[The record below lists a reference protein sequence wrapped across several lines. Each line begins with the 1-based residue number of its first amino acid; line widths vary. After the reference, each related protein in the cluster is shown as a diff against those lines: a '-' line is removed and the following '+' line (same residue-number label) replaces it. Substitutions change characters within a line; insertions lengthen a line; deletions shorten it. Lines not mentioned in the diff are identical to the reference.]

1 MIIKRFEAEN
11 FRNIEKCSLEFSDG
25 INLLLG
31 NNAQGK
37 TNLAEGIYLFSRG
50 KSFRGSDEG
59 ELLKFGAEGFRLF
72 IEYEDKRGKKTL
84 EYAKFGKERRRRFNG
99 YKTEKLTE
107 FIGNLRIVI
116 FTPDDLT
123 LVKGGP
129 EERRSFLN
137 IAISQYDK
145 SYINLY
151 YSYKKALENRNALL
165 KLKQKGFYVDEKEL
179 ISWSEALAE
188 YSSFIYIKREEYIK
202 KLEVYTKQEL
212 KKISS
217 ELEDIEI
224 KYKSD
229 IEEKSEDRVFIKEK
243 YNSLFKVNKEREI
256 LAGITLFGPHRDEID
271 IEINGMKARSFAS
284 QGQQRSIVLSM
295 KLAEGE
301 IIKKNIGEYPVYIF
315 DDVLSELDEGRQKFI
330 LSEIKERQIIITSC
344 SSKEAIDFGENIIE
358 VKGGEYKNV
367 SSHR

>member
-1 MIIKRFEAEN
+1 MIIKRFEGEN
-11 FRNIEKCSLEFSDG
+11 FRNIEKCSIEFSPG

-50 KSFRGSDEG
+50 KSFRGADDG

-72 IEYEDKRGKKTL
+72 IEYEDKKGKNTL
-84 EYAKFGKERRRRFNG
+84 EYAKFGKERRRKVNG
-99 YKTEKLTE
+99 YKTDKLTE
-107 FIGNLRIVI
+107 FIGNLKIVI

-129 EERRSFLN
+129 EQRRSFLN

-145 SYINLY
+145 TYINIY

-165 KLKQKGFYVDEKEL
+165 KLMQKGFFVDEREFN
-179 ISWSEALAE
+179 SWSEALVE
-188 YSSFIYIKREEYIK
+188 YSSFIYLKRKEYIK
-202 KLEVYTKQEL
+202 KLEVYTKEEL
-212 KKISS
+212 KRISS
-217 ELEDIEI
+217 ELEDISLE
-224 KYKSD
+224 YKSD
-229 IEEKSEDRVFIKEK
+229 IDEFLENKEDIKRK
-243 YNSLFKVNKEREI
+243 YYTLLCENKERECS
-256 LAGITLFGPHRDEID
+256 AGVTLFGPHRDEIE

-301 IIKKNIGEYPVYIF
+301 IIKKIIGEYPVYIF

-330 LSEIKERQIIITSC
+330 LSEINDRQIIITSC
-344 SSKEAIDFGENIIE
+344 ALRENIDFGENIIE
-358 VKGGEYKNV
+358 VKSGVYENV